1 MRYERGDSFEKVHWR
16 KGLIRHCERI
26 KSHSKLTHYYSNIEF
41 VAFLQ
46 QFFLV
51 FLDKFF
57 NLVGKKKTNK
67 IKQKV
72 PEMSV
77 ILILSISNGIINP
90 LQPNI
95 SRHILQG
102 ADKENLFNNQEFL
115 LLVIISLILM
125 TLLCDSGMI
134 L

>member
-1 MRYERGDSFEKVHWR
+1 
-16 KGLIRHCERI
+16 
-26 KSHSKLTHYYSNIEF
+26 
-41 VAFLQ
+41 
-46 QFFLV
+46 
-51 FLDKFF
+51 
-57 NLVGKKKTNK
+57 
-67 IKQKV
+67 
-72 PEMSV
+72 MSV
-77 ILILSISNGIINP
+77 ILIFSISNGIINP